1 MNFRPFILAIFLL
14 FSVQTRVFAHPHV
27 FIHNSVTI
35 VFDENGL
42 AGFKVDWV
50 FDEMFSNMIIHDYDQ
65 NKNKKF
71 EASEIRKL
79 EKGAFSN
86 LRKFEYFTYIKIS
99 GEPFKVKF
107 VRNFSAKIIEDR
119 VVYHFFVPCH
129 VRAAS
134 SLKEIK
140 ISIHDKTFYCSVFLM
155 KDQIYFENDS
165 SFEHHYQIAKNTEE
179 PYYYGQIYP
188 EEIIFK
194 FRIKDG

>member
-71 EASEIRKL
+71 RERGIFQFK
-79 EKGAFSN
+79 
-86 LRKFEYFTYIKIS
+86 KI
-99 GEPFKVKF
+99 
-107 VRNFSAKIIEDR
+107 
-119 VVYHFFVPCH
+119 
-129 VRAAS
+129 
-134 SLKEIK
+134 
-140 ISIHDKTFYCSVFLM
+140 
-155 KDQIYFENDS
+155 
-165 SFEHHYQIAKNTEE
+165 
-179 PYYYGQIYP
+179 
-188 EEIIFK
+188 
-194 FRIKDG
+194 